1 MAQRCKQKFPLTFR
15 LPQTGVACWNLWWCF
30 KAQRQDVH
38 STRVSYPSFF
48 PPQLPVLKQ
57 AVHTSNNFKE
67 ETETLTSHKQRHIC
81 NQEQIRMSRE
91 KNIWDEMFPTEH
103 IILFYLQQLPKVLE
117 ICEAPS
123 LFLKTL
129 SLLPFPK
136 PCLQGQRAQRHCLHI
151 PSKIKPNQQL
161 HVI

>member
-67 ETETLTSHKQRHIC
+67 ETETHHISKGTYVIKNKLECQEKRIYGMRCFQLSISSFFTFSNFQR
-81 NQEQIRMSRE
+81 
-91 KNIWDEMFPTEH
+91 
-103 IILFYLQQLPKVLE
+103 
-117 ICEAPS
+117 S
-123 LFLKTL
+123 LRFAK
-129 SLLPFPK
+129 LL
-136 PCLQGQRAQRHCLHI
+136 HCF
-151 PSKIKPNQQL
+151 
-161 HVI
+161 